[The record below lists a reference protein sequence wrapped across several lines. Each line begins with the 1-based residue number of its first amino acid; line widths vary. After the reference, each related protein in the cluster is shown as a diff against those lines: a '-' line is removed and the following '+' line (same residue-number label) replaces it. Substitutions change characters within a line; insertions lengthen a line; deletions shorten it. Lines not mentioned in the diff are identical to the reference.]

1 MAEQIDPLAR
11 APRPEDRAYSTE
23 VTSPDFIEPFD
34 FPRRASL
41 GRPVIAIDPVA
52 LITTECITIT
62 SAMRK
67 NARWAQSSIS
77 TILGGGASKE
87 KEKDILRSS
96 SQRAKQGGRL
106 SIPDPTSRAATPN
119 RGGDGAPDDEDT
131 SLASRWGLR
140 GKKGKSMADN
150 PLLSAF
156 ARLRRDLA
164 GCRDISTVDA
174 PELLHPFLQVIRS
187 SSTSAAITS
196 LAVISITK
204 FFAYNIITVQSPR
217 ISLAMH
223 LLSAAITHCRFEAS
237 DTSADEVVLLRILRL
252 MESIMTRAEGQL
264 LGDESIC
271 EMMSTGLSM
280 CCQARLSEVLRRSAE
295 MAMVTMCQVVF
306 GRLKELKV
314 EEPIPKT
321 RSRSTTLASVAA
333 TEDLKIDPP
342 MIGSVMG
349 NGAGQERPSV
359 EGGENRESLEP
370 PASTERPTSSLEQL
384 QPVQSAGNT
393 GEEIKPYALPSIKE
407 LFRVLIDLLDPHNK
421 THSDPMR
428 IMALRIIDVA
438 LEVAGPAIA
447 RQPALAELV
456 QDPLCRHL
464 FQLVRSDNMLLLN
477 NSLRVAGTLL
487 TTCRHLLKLQQELFL
502 SYLVS
507 CLHVRVDI
515 PQEAGIDPSLYEGVP
530 QSPKLVKPA
539 ASQPNSGRSTPVP
552 VKERQKLGLEGGAR
566 RPEAREAMVEN
577 IGTLIRIPTFM
588 VELFVN
594 YDCNVDRQDLCED
607 MVGLL
612 SRNAFPDAATW
623 STTSVP
629 PLCLDSLL
637 SFIQFMA
644 DRLHHRTPENGKEQ
658 LERLRAQRVRK
669 KIIKSGAAKF
679 NDDPKAGVAFLVKN
693 GIIKSPDDPL
703 QVAQF
708 LRGTSHISKKVLGD
722 FITKKNNEPLLK
734 AFIGLFDFNDKRID
748 EALRD
753 MLGSFR
759 LPGESAL
766 IERIINIFTDRY
778 CSANGTEDIADQD
791 AAYVLTYAIIMLN
804 TDLYNPNASKNQKRM
819 TPEDFAKNLRGVN
832 SGMDFA
838 PEYLQEIYDG
848 IKENEIILPDE
859 HDNKHAFDYAWK
871 ELLQKTHDAGDLELC
886 QTNAFDAEMFHATW
900 KPIIATLNYVF
911 MSASDDAVFSRVV
924 VGFDQCAQLAAR
936 YDVTEAFDRI
946 IYSLSQ
952 ITGLAAEIPPS
963 TSLNTEVQVGKRRI
977 MVSELAV
984 RLGRD
989 FRAQLSTVLL
999 FRTLTG
1005 HEFAVGETWIYIV
1018 RILRNLFVNS
1028 LVTLPKIENSRMAR
1042 LEPIPLQP
1050 PSQIIDRDGKLG
1062 DSGIFSTFTSY
1073 LSSYAADDPPEPSEE
1088 ELENT
1093 LSSVDCVKACQPAM
1107 VITHMFKLPAEQTKL
1122 LVNALLS
1129 HIEDSSPVVTVKPE
1143 RPMPVTARVNGHR
1156 QTSGPRYDPGNIF
1169 LLEFATIL
1177 SIRDEDTMAATG
1189 ERLAGTLHNHV
1200 RDASNL
1206 HPVAAARVVRYLL
1219 DMLRH
1224 GYTHDFIRAPVV
1236 LHSLNSFDD
1245 AVLEHTSSSLVAGL
1259 AACISSPAPLRNE
1272 ITNSPDFWSILQRLH
1287 QHKTEAEP
1295 VFNVLASLASV
1306 QPTAI
1311 TADNYEATVNLAN
1324 DFATAGRIGAPVPP
1338 NREAQRRGARQPP
1351 AKAKPEDNVVV
1362 QRALHAIT
1370 LIYNLTVLTPSLIAQ
1385 SHLEH
1390 NEAWAAYWS
1399 PIFRSL
1405 CSQSINPC
1413 REVRHRAM
1421 TALQRVLLSEDLAGA
1436 NRSKTAKEDHKVDEE
1451 PEEQH
1456 QEWTAIF
1463 TEVLFPLILRLL
1475 KPEVYQL
1482 DPQGMGD
1489 TRVQA
1494 ATLLCKIF
1502 LRYLDPLAALPPLV
1516 IEKSDGASPEATPQ
1530 KTGAATSTATSGG
1543 ADTGAEATLA
1553 SSESASA
1560 AAPAGPAEGKAT
1572 TTTTTTTT
1580 EQKNWLVLTWARTLG
1595 LLDRMLNSG
1604 VGAREQEVMLEA
1616 VTEGVKN
1623 CLLVMA
1629 GGGYLVPP
1637 PTSGGADNNG
1647 GGDAGGEGVRE
1658 QLWRE
1663 TARRVERVVPGLLA
1677 ELFPA
1682 PPPPPPQE
1690 KEKEGLAVG
1699 VSEKGAV
1706 AEGQAEMEVEGETHV
1721 GDRPGGG
1728 GVVEGG
1734 EKEDTASATTAAEST
1749 GEEGV

>member
-1 MAEQIDPLAR
+1 MAEPLDSFDPRDHPDQSLPQHRPGDMETVSPVTMEAFVF
-11 APRPEDRAYSTE
+11 PRPNSTM
-23 VTSPDFIEPFD
+23 
-34 FPRRASL
+34 
-41 GRPVIAIDPVA
+41 RPIIAIDPVA

-67 NARWAQSSIS
+67 NARWAHSSIS

-87 KEKDILRSS
+87 KERDILRSA
-96 SQRAKQGGRL
+96 SQRARQGGRL
-106 SIPDPTSRAATPN
+106 SIPDPTSRSATPN
-119 RGGDGAPDDEDT
+119 TRESAGGTEDDEDT
-131 SLASRWGLR
+131 SMASRWGLR

-237 DTSADEVVLLRILRL
+237 DTAADEVVLLRILRL
-252 MESIMTRAEGQL
+252 MESIMTRAEGQV

-306 GRLKELKV
+306 GRLKDLRI
-314 EEPIPKT
+314 EEPVSKA
-321 RSRSTTLASVAA
+321 RSRSTTLASVVVPS
-333 TEDLKIDPP
+333 EDLKIAPP
-342 MIGSVMG
+342 LDGSVMG
-349 NGAGQERPSV
+349 NGAAEERKSV
-359 EGGENRESLEP
+359 DTRDINTSRESLDVP
-370 PASTERPTSSLEQL
+370 SSQAERPTSSLEET
-384 QPVQSAGNT
+384 QPGQSGAEN
-393 GEEIKPYALPSIKE
+393 GEEVKPYSLPSIKE

-421 THSDPMR
+421 THTDPMR

-438 LEVAGPAIA
+438 LEVAGPAVA
-447 RQPALAELV
+447 RQPVLAELV

-477 NSLRVAGTLL
+477 SSLRVAGTLL
-487 TTCRHLLKLQQELFL
+487 ATCRHLLKLQQELFL
-502 SYLVS
+502 SYLVA
-507 CLHVRVDI
+507 CLHPRVDI
-515 PQEAGIDPSLYEGVP
+515 PQEPGIDPSLYEGVP
-530 QSPKLVKPA
+530 QAPKLVRPA
-539 ASQPNSGRSTPVP
+539 SSQPSSGRSTPVP
-552 VKERQKLGLEGGAR
+552 VKDRQKLGLEGGAR

-588 VELFVN
+588 IELFVN
-594 YDCNVDRQDLCED
+594 YDCAVDRQDLCED
-607 MVGLL
+607 MIGLL

-637 SFIQFMA
+637 SFVQFMA
-644 DRLHHRTPENGKEQ
+644 DRSHQDMSADSAEQ
-658 LERLRAQRVRK
+658 LEKLRAQRVRK
-669 KIIKSGAAKF
+669 RLIKSGAAKF
-679 NDDPKAGVAFLVKN
+679 NDDPKAGVAYLVRN
-693 GIIKSPDDPL
+693 GIIQNPDEPM
-703 QVAQF
+703 QIAQF
-708 LRGTSHISKKVLGD
+708 LKGTSHISKKVLGD
-722 FITKKNNEPLLK
+722 FITKKNNVALLT
-734 AFIGLFDFNDKRID
+734 AFISLFRFEGRRID

-753 MLGSFR
+753 MLSSFR

-766 IERIINIFTDRY
+766 IERIVTIFVEQY
-778 CSANGTEDIADQD
+778 FNVNGNEDIADKD
-791 AAYVLTYAIIMLN
+791 AGFVLTYAIIMLN
-804 TDLYNPNASKNQKRM
+804 TDLFNPNASKGQKRM
-819 TPEDFAKNLRGVN
+819 GPEDFSKNLRGVN
-832 SGMDFA
+832 SGNDFA
-838 PEYLQEIYDG
+838 PEYLHEIYDA

-871 ELLQKTHDAGDLELC
+871 ELLMKTHDAGSLELC
-886 QTNAFDAEMFHATW
+886 TTNAFDSEMFRATW

-936 YDVTEAFDRI
+936 YGITEAFDRI
-946 IYSLSQ
+946 VYSLSQ
-952 ITGLAAEIPPS
+952 ISGLAAEIPPS
-963 TSLNTEVQVGKRRI
+963 TSLNTEVQAGKRRI

-999 FRTLTG
+999 FRILTG
-1005 HEFAVGETWIYIV
+1005 HEFAVGETWIYLV

-1028 LVTLPKIENSRMAR
+1028 LISLPRVDSSRVTKLD
-1042 LEPIPLQP
+1042 PIPLQP
-1050 PSQIIDRDGKLG
+1050 PSQVIDRDGKLG
-1062 DSGIFSTFTSY
+1062 DTGIFSTFTSY

-1093 LSSVDCVKACQPAM
+1093 LSSVDCIKACHPGS
-1107 VITHMFKLPAEQTKL
+1107 VISHMFNLPPQQTQT
-1122 LVNALLS
+1122 LVYALLS
-1129 HIEDSSPVVTVKPE
+1129 HIEESTPVVTVKPE
-1143 RPMPVTARVNGHR
+1143 RPLPVTTRVNGHR
-1156 QTSGPRYDPGNIF
+1156 QKSGPDYDPGTLF
-1169 LLEFATIL
+1169 LLEFATTL
-1177 SIRDEDTMAATG
+1177 TLRDQETVKLAG
-1189 ERLAGTLHNHV
+1189 EKVAGTLHNHI

-1206 HPVAAARVVRYLL
+1206 HPVAASRIVHYFLNLLQNGSVRLL
-1219 DMLRH
+1219 TKVDSAH
-1224 GYTHDFIRAPVV
+1224 QIDDADVASQTHDFIRAPVV
-1236 LHSLNSFDD
+1236 LHSLNSYDD
-1245 AVLEHTSSSLVAGL
+1245 AVLGHTATAITAGL
-1259 AACISSPAPLRNE
+1259 SACIATSAPLRNE

-1287 QHKTEAEP
+1287 QHRSEAEA
-1295 VFNVLASLASV
+1295 VFKLLSDLASA
-1306 QPTAI
+1306 QPTTV
-1311 TADNYEATVNLAN
+1311 TADNYEAAVNLAN
-1324 DFATAGRIGAPVPP
+1324 DFASAGKIGGPL
-1338 NREAQRRGARQPP
+1338 EQRRQQAQQARRGQQSSGTNQ
-1351 AKAKPEDNVVV
+1351 KIKPEDNAVI
-1362 QRALHAIT
+1362 QRALKAVAI
-1370 LIYNLTVLTPSLIAQ
+1370 IYNLTALTPTLISQ
-1385 SHLEH
+1385 SHLDH

-1405 CSQSINPC
+1405 CAQCINPC
-1413 REVRHRAM
+1413 REVRHRALS
-1421 TALQRVLLSEDLAGA
+1421 ALQRVLLSEDLAGEKSQLG
-1436 NRSKTAKEDHKVDEE
+1436 RVSEG
-1451 PEEQH
+1451 H

-1482 DPQGMGD
+1482 DPAGMSE

-1502 LRYLDPLAALPPLV
+1502 LRYLDLLAGLPPLD
-1516 IEKSDGASPEATPQ
+1516 IGQEATNED
-1530 KTGAATSTATSGG
+1530 GD
-1543 ADTGAEATLA
+1543 ADK
-1553 SSESASA
+1553 
-1560 AAPAGPAEGKAT
+1560 AEGPSDDKKVKQT
-1572 TTTTTTTT
+1572 
-1580 EQKNWLVLTWARTLG
+1580 KNNWLVLTWSRTLS

-1604 VGAREQEVMLEA
+1604 VGPREQEAMLEA

-1629 GGGYLVPP
+1629 GGGYLVRPGDESSDRRNESP
-1637 PTSGGADNNG
+1637 GAEIE
-1647 GGDAGGEGVRE
+1647 AM
-1658 QLWRE
+1658 LWKE
-1663 TARRVERVVPGLLA
+1663 TARRVERVVPGLLG

-1682 PPPPPPQE
+1682 PAPDEQAPADQDKGGAQTGR
-1690 KEKEGLAVG
+1690 KEP
-1699 VSEKGAV
+1699 AV
-1706 AEGQAEMEVEGETHV
+1706 AENEAKQE
-1721 GDRPGGG
+1721 R
-1728 GVVEGG
+1728 
-1734 EKEDTASATTAAEST
+1734 KSA
-1749 GEEGV
+1749 